1 VHAILSTNDVK
12 DVLKEIQDYLDKGG
26 IIKSVK
32 MVDQSGGQVVVILDE
47 TPITQ
52 EKADIWWSGY
62 SSGLKQALN

>member
-1 VHAILSTNDVK
+1 MYAILTTNDVQDVIK
-12 DVLKEIQDYLDKGG
+12 DIQEYLDKGG

-32 MVDQSGGQVVVILDE
+32 VVDQTDNQVVVILDD

-62 SSGLKQALN
+62 RSGLEQALD

>member
-1 VHAILSTNDVK
+1 MHAILSTNDVK

-32 MVDQSGGQVVVILDE
+32 LVDQTSSQVVIILDE
-47 TPITQ
+47 IPITQ

-62 SSGLKQALN
+62 SSGMKQALN